1 MLKMDYGGGY
11 TSNWV
16 RLCDS
21 CGSSASTLYCHTDSE
36 YLCSSCDGQIH
47 ALGSPGWP
55 HHRVKLCGA
64 CENAPV
70 AFTCKADDASLC
82 VNCDFE
88 IHSANP
94 IASRHKRVPV
104 SPLPHILNDNVETPD
119 NQPNYEVIDNRNNM
133 SSKEMDEREADSWLL
148 LGSADTIDN
157 QVGDGFM
164 IGEPED
170 NHHAYVGLVEECDSS
185 TKFTTFHEDHD
196 QGQQTYSSSEEM
208 NESDSVVPV
217 QSVEAD
223 QPKQLQPPQQQQ
235 QNIHFNME
243 QKPSSRVSFTN
254 SASNCRSV
262 AVPYMVAQMLQ
273 RGTMSEKPGYRFPQ
287 GTEIFPSGSSVPM
300 QIHFGQMNRK
310 AGVEKY
316 REKKKS
322 RKFEKRIRY
331 AYRKAYA
338 EKRPR
343 VKGRFV
349 KRQDLTSDEA
359 VPLH

>member
-1 MLKMDYGGGY
+1 MLKMDCHGGY
-11 TSNWV
+11 SSNWV

-21 CGSSASTLYCHTDSE
+21 CRVSASTLYCHTDSA

-47 ALGSPGWP
+47 SPRYPCWP
-55 HHRVKLCGA
+55 HHRVQLCGA

-94 IASRHKRVPV
+94 IASRHNRVPV
-104 SPLPHILNDNVETPD
+104 SPLSRIPNDNVATPED
-119 NQPNYEVIDNRNNM
+119 QPNYEVVDNSV

-148 LGSADTIDN
+148 LDSADTIDS
-157 QVGDGFM
+157 QVDDGFM
-164 IGEPED
+164 FGESED
-170 NHHAYVGLVEECDSS
+170 DHHAYMGLVEECDSS
-185 TKFTTFHEDHD
+185 IKLKNFQEDRDQEQQAMTF
-196 QGQQTYSSSEEM
+196 SEEM

-217 QSVEAD
+217 QT
-223 QPKQLQPPQQQQ
+223 KQLQPKQQ
-235 QNIHFNME
+235 QNMYFNME
-243 QKPSSRVSFTN
+243 KKPSRVAFTN
-254 SASNCRSV
+254 YALNCRSV
-262 AVPYMVAQMLQ
+262 AVPYMDAPVLQ
-273 RGTMSEKPGYRFPQ
+273 RGTASDMAGYRFGK
-287 GTEIFPSGSSVPM
+287 GTEIFPSGSVPM

-349 KRQDLTSDEA
+349 KRQELTSDEG